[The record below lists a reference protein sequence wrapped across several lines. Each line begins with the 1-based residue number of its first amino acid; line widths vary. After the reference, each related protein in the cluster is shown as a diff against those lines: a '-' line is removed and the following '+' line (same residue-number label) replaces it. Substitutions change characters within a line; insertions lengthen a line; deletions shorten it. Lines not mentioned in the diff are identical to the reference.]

1 MTNIRGG
8 LGAHGYR
15 RQCISYSQPSTLKLA
30 ECANSSLLY
39 TSNPVNMTT
48 DILEEADIVIIGAGT
63 AGCVLANRLSAD
75 PSLSVLVLEAGEDHS
90 KDARVYTPARARE
103 LHGDKHLD
111 WAFESEPEAGL
122 YHLGLV
128 GYDESVSVAPGETG
142 RTMSHPRGK
151 AVGGSTVINSFAIVN
166 PSAKEIDAWAELG
179 NEGWDWAGMKKYFR
193 KFQTVKPPAA
203 NVVEELSLAHNFT
216 SDGGSG
222 PIQATFPVTVTALQ
236 KAWLDAFRSL
246 DLENLKDPLEGQAI
260 GGGITTNHI
269 GAERRERCHAGVAYL
284 TPVEDRKNLRIV
296 TGAMVQRI
304 QFEKEDS
311 SGKAVG
317 RHVTYEKG
325 GETRQVRVR
334 KEVILAAGVFGTPQM
349 LELSG
354 IGDVGLLRE
363 HGIKVI
369 YDNPAV
375 GENLQDHI
383 RAGVS
388 FEGTQAASGGH
399 PPMSTEEAEQLYIN
413 SRSGPWA
420 EMACY
425 TFAYMPLAGLS
436 SATEMQQLEATYRE
450 HIDSRSQGMSAAQRK
465 YYDFIER
472 EMFSPTEA
480 TATAHIARK
489 NVTPVPGPELE
500 TGNLTF
506 YAMLSHPLSRGSVH
520 IKSSGADTKPAVAFN
535 YYRNS
540 LDLEVHARH
549 MINLQ
554 ALAQNSAFAPM
565 IKRNGAQYPLPL
577 DVAAAKV
584 FLKRTA
590 TTNYHP
596 CGTCAMMPEQN
607 GGVVDTKLK
616 VYGTTN
622 VRVVDASV
630 FPIIPRGN
638 IVSTVYAVAERA
650 ADILWED
657 LGLRLGNVE
666 N

>member
-1 MTNIRGG
+1 
-8 LGAHGYR
+8 
-15 RQCISYSQPSTLKLA
+15 
-30 ECANSSLLY
+30 
-39 TSNPVNMTT
+39 MTT
-48 DILEEADIVIIGAGT
+48 DLLEEADVVIIGAGT

-103 LHGDKHLD
+103 LHGDKQLD

-122 YHLGLV
+122 YHLGPV
-128 GYDESVSVAPGETG
+128 GYEESVSVTPGKPG

-193 KFQTVKPPAA
+193 KFQTVIPPAA

-216 SDGGSG
+216 SGGGSG

-236 KAWLDAFRSL
+236 KAWLEAFRSL
-246 DLENLKDPLEGQAI
+246 NLENVNDPLDGQAI
-260 GGGITTNHI
+260 GGGITPNHI
-269 GAERRERCHAGVAYL
+269 GAEDRERCHAGVAYM
-284 TPVEDRKNLRIV
+284 TPAKDRKNLHMV

-304 QFEKEDS
+304 LYEKESNS
-311 SGKAVG
+311 SKAVG
-317 RHVTYEKG
+317 NCVVYEKA

-334 KEVILAAGVFGTPQM
+334 KEVILAAGAFGTPQM

-354 IGDVGLLRE
+354 IGDPALLHER
-363 HGIKVI
+363 GISVV

-388 FEGTQAASGGH
+388 FECTQAATIGH
-399 PPMSTEEAEQLYIN
+399 PQMSTGEAEQLYVN

-425 TFAYMPLAGLS
+425 TFAYLPLAGLS
-436 SATEMQQLEATYRE
+436 STTDIQQLETTCCQYLNF
-450 HIDSRSQGMSAAQRK
+450 HSQNMSAAQRK
-465 YYDFIER
+465 HYDFIKH

-480 TATAHIARK
+480 TATAHLGRK

-500 TGNLTF
+500 SGNLTF

-520 IKSSGADTKPAVAFN
+520 IKSSEADTKPAVTFN

-549 MINLQ
+549 LINLQ
-554 ALAQNSAFAPM
+554 ALAQNNAFAPM
-565 IKRNGAQYPLPL
+565 IKPSGAQYPLPL

-596 CGTCAMMPEQN
+596 CGTCAMIPEKD
-607 GGVVDTKLK
+607 GGVVDTKLR

-638 IVSTVYAVAERA
+638 IVSTVYAVAEKA

-657 LGLRLGNVE
+657 LGLQSGNVE
-666 N
+666 H

>member
-1 MTNIRGG
+1 
-8 LGAHGYR
+8 
-15 RQCISYSQPSTLKLA
+15 
-30 ECANSSLLY
+30 
-39 TSNPVNMTT
+39 MTT
-48 DILEEADIVIIGAGT
+48 DLLEEADIVIIGAGT

-75 PSLSVLVLEAGEDHS
+75 PSLSVVVLEAGEDHS

-103 LHGDKHLD
+103 LHGDKQLD

-122 YHLGLV
+122 YHLGPV
-128 GYDESVSVAPGETG
+128 GYDESVSIAPGQTG
-142 RTMSHPRGK
+142 RTMSHPRGR

-179 NEGWDWAGMKKYFR
+179 NEGWDWAGMEKYFR
-193 KFQTVKPPAA
+193 KFQTVKLPAA

-216 SDGGSG
+216 SGGGSG

-236 KAWLDAFRSL
+236 KAWLQAFRSL
-246 DLENLKDPLEGQAI
+246 DLENLKDPLDGQAI

-269 GAERRERCHAGVAYL
+269 GAENRERCHAGVAYL
-284 TPVEDRKNLRIV
+284 TPVKDRKNLHIV

-304 QFEKEDS
+304 LFEKEDNIS
-311 SGKAVG
+311 KAVG
-317 RHVTYEKG
+317 RFVVYEIA
-325 GETRQVRVR
+325 GETRHVRVR
-334 KEVILAAGVFGTPQM
+334 KEVILAAGAFGTPQM

-354 IGDVGLLRE
+354 IGDAGLLRKE
-363 HGIKVI
+363 GINVV

-388 FEGTQAASGGH
+388 FEGTQGGP
-399 PPMSTEEAEQLYIN
+399 PPMSREDAEQLYIN

-425 TFAYMPLAGLS
+425 TFAYLPLAGLS
-436 SATEMQQLEATYRE
+436 STTEMQQLEATYRKHVE
-450 HIDSRSQGMSAAQRK
+450 SHSKTMSAVQRQNH
-465 YYDFIER
+465 YFIER

-480 TATAHIARK
+480 TATAYLARK

-506 YAMLSHPLSRGSVH
+506 YAMLSHPLSRGNVH
-520 IKSSGADTKPAVAFN
+520 IKSSEADTKPAVTFN

-549 MINLQ
+549 LMNLQ

-565 IKRNGAQYPLPL
+565 IKPNGAQYPLPL

-584 FLKRTA
+584 FLQRTA

-596 CGTCAMMPEQN
+596 CGSCAMMPEED
-607 GGVVDTKLK
+607 GGVVDTKLR

-638 IVSTVYAVAERA
+638 IVSTVYAVAEKA

-657 LGLRLGNVE
+657 LRLQSGNVE
-666 N
+666 S